1 MTNAPL
7 SLYLHIP
14 FCARKCPYCDFNT
27 YAGLQTL
34 FEPLSLALA
43 REIKAAGAA
52 RARPPVHTI
61 FLGGGTPTVLSATQ
75 LARLLDACAQ
85 AFTILPG
92 AEITSEANPGTVD
105 RPRFADLVSLGV
117 NRLSMGVHS
126 FDADELA
133 FLGRIHSADDA
144 EIAFASAR
152 AAGFRNISLDF
163 IFGLPQ
169 QQPAAWERTLAR
181 ALALAPE
188 HLSLYSLIVEDGTP
202 LADWVHSGRTP
213 APDEDLAADLYEMA
227 QARLAAAGYQQYEIS
242 NWARRHPTGNNF
254 QSQHN
259 LTYWRNRD
267 YLGFGPGAFSGEQG
281 RRWSNLRSPAE
292 YIRRVNA
299 GQPVM
304 DWQEEAAPAL
314 AMGETM
320 MVGLRLLDEGVNRV
334 AFRARFGLDVA
345 EAYPD
350 IVAELAARGLIEV
363 TSDCVRLTPAAVLIG
378 NQVFARFLPG

>member
-1 MTNAPL
+1 MTTAPL

-27 YAGLQTL
+27 YAGLQAL

-43 REIKAAGAA
+43 REIMTAGAA
-52 RARPPVHTI
+52 RGRPPVHTI
-61 FLGGGTPTVLSATQ
+61 FLGGGTPTVLSAAQ

-117 NRLSMGVHS
+117 NRLSMGVQS

-152 AAGFRNISLDF
+152 AAGFHNISLDF

-169 QQPAAWERTLAR
+169 QQPATWERTLQR

-202 LADWVHSGRTP
+202 LADWVRSGRTP

-242 NWARRHPTGNNF
+242 NWAQRHPTGDNF

-292 YIRRVNA
+292 YIRRLTA
-299 GQPVM
+299 GQTVV

-320 MVGLRLLDEGVNRV
+320 MVGLRLLDEGVNRA
-334 AFRARFGLDVA
+334 AFRALRPRCRRRV
-345 EAYPD
+345 P
-350 IVAELAARGLIEV
+350 
-363 TSDCVRLTPAAVLIG
+363 
-378 NQVFARFLPG
+378 